1 MIFSHLHNPSL
12 SIVVTSCPTL
22 TEVEYDES
30 HPAGAGYKKD
40 DINRYGSN
48 TEIMKYG
55 AFKKEVPCG
64 IAYFDQEG
72 RLWEIYEVGKA
83 IKLFREGLDEIERTV
98 SH

>member
-1 MIFSHLHNPSL
+1 MYALEDVINVKHDRDPENEDGE
-12 SIVVTSCPTL
+12 I
-22 TEVEYDES
+22 EYDES

-55 AFKKEVPCG
+55 AFKKGVPCG